1 MVNVFVY
8 GTLKPG
14 EYNYQLYCTGKV
26 VEEKSAIAQGLL
38 FLLPF
43 GYPAMTPGN
52 SFVKGFVLSF
62 STYEILHQLDWLED
76 YDPQRP
82 VAQNEYYRQQIKV
95 YDTAKEPLG
104 TAWTYLM
111 TLEQVKAYQGVL
123 LPNGWWRG

>member
-1 MVNVFVY
+1 MLKVFVY

-14 EYNYQLYCTGKV
+14 ECNYQLYCTGKV

-38 FLLPF
+38 FSLPF

-52 SFVKGFVLSF
+52 SLVKGFVLSF
-62 STYEILHQLDWLED
+62 STYKILHQLDWLED

-104 TAWTYLM
+104 TSWTYLM

-123 LPNGWWRG
+123 LPNGWWSG